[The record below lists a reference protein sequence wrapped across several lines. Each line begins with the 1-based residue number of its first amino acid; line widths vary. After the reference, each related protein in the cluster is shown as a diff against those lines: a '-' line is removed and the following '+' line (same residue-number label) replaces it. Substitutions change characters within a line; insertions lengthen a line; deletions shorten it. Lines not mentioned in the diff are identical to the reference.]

1 MDISFVER
9 IKKLKQERDAVIV
22 AHMYQNDDV
31 QAVADMVGD
40 SFALSKYCTGRKT
53 C

>member
-31 QAVADMVGD
+31 Q
-40 SFALSKYCTGRKT
+40 LRIW
-53 C
+53 